1 MNCAK
6 TFSLSSDTQCNLA
19 VVDFDQTQKF
29 NDILKIHEKCVIL
42 KELKSVSARK
52 MGYPIA

>member
-29 NDILKIHEKCVIL
+29 NDILKTHEKCVML
-42 KELKSVSARK
+42 KELKRVSARK